1 VPGARNE
8 SSPTA
13 VVGVA
18 PLTLA
23 YDDLP
28 PDSDLRREVSADGVT
43 VIAPAGEVSCTSRR
57 AVAIG
62 AMWWAAVL
70 GTVGVGLLTAA
81 GAVAF
86 WENVR
91 RMERPLR
98 LGAEVLYAAF
108 AGGIFAMLWRA
119 RRDVWLE
126 ALAKGRRQS
135 TILHAT
141 PQRLVVET
149 SGPYGAAS
157 HVLPRDQIRSIDA
170 RPLRP
175 PGGFGSPEFP
185 WLVIT
190 LADGTRVATLPA
202 RDVVELRW
210 ATGALEQVLR
220 IREGINVDTSRAVR

>member
-1 VPGARNE
+1 MPDARNE
-8 SSPTA
+8 PSPALA
-13 VVGVA
+13 VGRAA
-18 PLTLA
+18 PTLA

-28 PDSDLRREVSADGVT
+28 PDSDLRREVSADGLT
-43 VIAPAGEVSCTSRR
+43 VIAPAGEVSFTSQR
-57 AVAIG
+57 AVAIA

-70 GTVGVGLLTAA
+70 GTVLVGVLTAA

-91 RMERPLR
+91 RMEPPLR
-98 LGAEVLYAAF
+98 LVAEVLYAAF
-108 AGGIFAMLWRA
+108 AGGVFAMLWRA

-141 PQRLVVET
+141 PMRLVVET
-149 SGPYGAAS
+149 FGPFGAAS

-170 RPLRP
+170 RLLRP
-175 PGGFGSPEFP
+175 PGGPGSPELP

-190 LADGTRVATLPA
+190 LTDGTRVSTLPA

-220 IREGINVDTSRAVR
+220 ITHDSHRLLG